1 MTVGILGLGLI
12 GGSLARAYKLA
23 GHTVYVKNRDESMF
37 SFAMLSGAVDGKLNE
52 ETIPAC
58 DLLLLAIYPDGSASW
73 LEENAPLISRDALVM
88 DCCGIKEQVCARCFP
103 VAKQYG
109 FTFVGGHP
117 MAGSQFSGFK
127 YSRAN
132 LFQGAPMVL
141 VPPVYDDMALLQR
154 VKDALEPCGF
164 GFFSVTTAKDHDRM
178 IAFTSQMPHILSNAF
193 IKSPTATEH
202 KGFSAGSYRDLTRV
216 AWLNAGM
223 WTELFLEN
231 RENLLFELDQYI
243 GSLTQYRQALED
255 RDEARLY
262 ALLEEGKKRKEEV
275 DGCKK

>member
-23 GHTVYVKNRDESMF
+23 GHTVYVKNRDESMLA
-37 SFAMLSGAVDGKLNE
+37 FAMLSGAVDGKLNE

-58 DLLLLAIYPDGSASW
+58 DLLLLAIYPDGSAGW
-73 LEENAPLISRDALVM
+73 LEENAPLISKNALVI

-216 AWLNAGM
+216 AWLNVGM

>member
-23 GHTVYVKNRDESMF
+23 GHTVYVKNRDQQMF
-37 SFAMLSGAVDGKLNE
+37 SFAMLSGAVDGKLDE
-52 ETIPAC
+52 STIPEC
-58 DLLLLAIYPDGSASW
+58 DLILLAIYPDGCVNW
-73 LEENAPLISRDALVM
+73 LEENAPLISGDALVI
-88 DCCGIKEQVCARCFP
+88 DCCGIKEQVCSRCFP
-103 VAKQYG
+103 IAKERG

-141 VPPVYDDMALLQR
+141 GPPVDDDMALLQR

-193 IKSPTATEH
+193 IKSPTALEH

-216 AWLNAGM
+216 AWLNENM

-231 RENLLFELDQYI
+231 KDYLMEELDLVMAHLREYRDATADDDADRLR
-243 GSLTQYRQALED
+243 SLLA
-255 RDEARLY
+255 
-262 ALLEEGKKRKEEV
+262 EGRICKEKV
-275 DGCKK
+275 DAP